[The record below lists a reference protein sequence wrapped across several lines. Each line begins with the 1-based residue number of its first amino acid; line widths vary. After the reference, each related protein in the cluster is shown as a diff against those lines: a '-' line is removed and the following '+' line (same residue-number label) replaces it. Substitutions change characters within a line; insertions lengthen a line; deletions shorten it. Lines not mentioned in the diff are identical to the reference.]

1 MTETSR
7 DCRHGLKLRQR
18 SQETMNE
25 ALRAVRG
32 WLMGVT
38 LASRDFNIPWNTLTD
53 RIKHKVR
60 DDCGQI
66 GRNTALTAAQ
76 DDLLC
81 KFIEYMA
88 GRGFPLPNHQDVE
101 CQTDPMDI
109 ELLPTSAIKLHSS
122 NSQKSKLTCSKS
134 F

>member
-1 MTETSR
+1 M
-7 DCRHGLKLRQR
+7 
-18 SQETMNE
+18 
-25 ALRAVRG
+25 RAVRG

-60 DDCGQI
+60 DYCGQI

-81 KFIEYMA
+81 KFLEYMA
-88 GRGFPLPNHQDVE
+88 RREFHLPNHQEVE
-101 CQTDPMDI
+101 CQTDPMGID
-109 ELLPTSAIKLHSS
+109 LLPTSAIKLHSS
-122 NSQKSKLTCSKS
+122 NSQNVTLRSWY
-134 F
+134 